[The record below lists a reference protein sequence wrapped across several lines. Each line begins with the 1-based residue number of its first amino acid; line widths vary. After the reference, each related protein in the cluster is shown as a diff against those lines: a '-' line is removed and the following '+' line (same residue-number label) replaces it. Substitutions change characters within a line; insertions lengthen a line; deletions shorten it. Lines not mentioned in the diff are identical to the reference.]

1 MVARRGG
8 TRALG
13 TVFAAVLG
21 SAFALALPFAA
32 SAQAYPEKPITIIV
46 PFPPGGATDILARML
61 GQKVSDAVKQ
71 PVLVDNKAGATG
83 AIGLTHV
90 ARSAP
95 DGYTLAIATAS
106 SLAANPAVSKVPFD
120 PVKDFS
126 PIGIIA
132 LEPMGLAVHP
142 SVKAANVRELIA
154 LAKARPGGLNMASF
168 GTGSV
173 SHLAGELFNS
183 VAGTRM
189 THVPYKGAAPAA
201 ADLIAGQV
209 DLMFNSI
216 SVFLAPAKAGKLRLI
231 ATAGSARSA
240 VLPDLPTVAESG
252 LPGFDAGTWHA
263 FIGPA
268 GMAPDSVALLSRE
281 FGRALNLPDVK
292 EKIASM
298 SLEPQGMTPAQ
309 LSATLQ
315 RDAAK
320 WKRIVAEAGIKLD

>member
-1 MVARRGG
+1 MAASRVGR
-8 TRALG
+8 LC
-13 TVFAAVLG
+13 AVLAG
-21 SAFALALPFAA
+21 ALAVVA
-32 SAQAYPEKPITIIV
+32 SALPSTAGAQYPDKPITIIV

-61 GQKVSDAVKQ
+61 GQKVSDALKQ

-83 AIGLTHV
+83 SIGLTHV

-142 SVKAANVRELIA
+142 SVKATSVRELIA
-154 LAKARPGGLNMASF
+154 LAKSKPGGLNMASF

-173 SHLAGELFNS
+173 SHLTGELFNS
-183 VAGTRM
+183 LAGTKM
-189 THVPYKGAAPAA
+189 THVPYKGAAPAT
-201 ADLIAGQV
+201 ADLMAGQV

-216 SVFLAPAKAGKLRLI
+216 SVFITPAKAGKLRLI
-231 ATAGSARSA
+231 ATAGSSRSS

-263 FIGPA
+263 IIGPA
-268 GMAPDSVALLSRE
+268 GMAPESVALLSRE

-292 EKIASM
+292 EKIIAM
-298 SLEPQGMTPAQ
+298 SLEPQSMTPAQ
-309 LSATLQ
+309 LAATVQ

-320 WKRIVAEAGIKLD
+320 WKRIVAEAGIKLE

>member
-1 MVARRGG
+1 MAFLSGKARGRWATCGA
-8 TRALG
+8 TLC
-13 TVFAAVLG
+13 AAFTI
-21 SAFALALPFAA
+21 SLPLQT

-142 SVKAANVRELIA
+142 SVKAANVGDLIA

>member
-1 MVARRGG
+1 MARLAHLLGG
-8 TRALG
+8 ALI
-13 TVFAAVLG
+13 
-21 SAFALALPFAA
+21 ALAVAAPFHA
-32 SAQAYPEKPITIIV
+32 SAEYPDKPITIIV
-46 PFPPGGATDILARML
+46 PFPPGGATDILARLL
-61 GQKVSDAVKQ
+61 GQKLSEAVKQ
-71 PVLVDNKAGATG
+71 SVVVDNKAGATG
-83 AIGLTHV
+83 AIGLAHV
-90 ARSAP
+90 AKSAP
-95 DGYTLAIATAS
+95 DGYTLAICTAS

-126 PIGIIA
+126 PIGLIA

-142 SVKAANVRELIA
+142 SVKATSVRELIA
-154 LAKARPGGLNMASF
+154 LAKSKPGGLNMASF

-173 SHLAGELFNS
+173 SHLTGELFNS
-183 VAGTRM
+183 LAGTKM
-189 THVPYKGAAPAA
+189 THVPYKGAAPAT
-201 ADLIAGQV
+201 ADLVAGQV

-216 SVFLAPAKAGKLRLI
+216 SVFLAPARGGKLRLI

-268 GMAPDSVALLSRE
+268 GLAPESVALLSRE

-292 EKIASM
+292 EKVIAM
-298 SLEPQGMTPAQ
+298 SLEPQSMTPAQ
-309 LSATLQ
+309 LAATVQ

>member
-1 MVARRGG
+1 MKALELRRL
-8 TRALG
+8 ALAAAG
-13 TVFAAVLG
+13 VFALVA
-21 SAFALALPFAA
+21 ALAPA
-32 SAQAYPEKPITIIV
+32 SSRAEYPDKPITIIV

-61 GQKVSDAVKQ
+61 GQKLSEAVKQ
-71 PVLVDNKAGATG
+71 PVVVDNKAGATG
-83 AIGLTHV
+83 AIGLAHV

-106 SLAANPAVSKVPFD
+106 SLAANPAVSKVAFD

-126 PIGIIA
+126 PIGLIA

-142 SVKAANVRELIA
+142 SVKATNVRELIA
-154 LAKARPGGLNMASF
+154 LAKTKPGGLNMASF

-173 SHLAGELFNS
+173 SHLTGELFNS
-183 VAGTRM
+183 IAGTKM
-189 THVPYKGAAPAA
+189 THVPYKGAAPAT

-216 SVFLAPAKAGKLRLI
+216 SVFMAPARGGKLRLI
-231 ATAGSARSA
+231 ATAGGARSA

-268 GMAPDSVALLSRE
+268 GMATDTVALLSRE

-292 EKIASM
+292 EKVIAM
-298 SLEPQGMTPAQ
+298 SLEPQSMTPAQ
-309 LSATLQ
+309 LAATVQ

>member
-1 MVARRGG
+1 MVPRRGR

-13 TVFAAVLG
+13 AVL
-21 SAFALALPFAA
+21 AAALGAACALVLPFAT

-142 SVKAANVRELIA
+142 SVKAASVRELIA
-154 LAKARPGGLNMASF
+154 LAKAKPGGLNMASF

-173 SHLAGELFNS
+173 SHLTGELFNS
-183 VAGTRM
+183 IAGTKM

>member
-1 MVARRGG
+1 MATVCGKARGRW
-8 TRALG
+8 A
-13 TVFAAVLG
+13 TVGATLCAAFTI
-21 SAFALALPFAA
+21 SLPLQAG
-32 SAQAYPEKPITIIV
+32 AQAYPDKPITIVV

-120 PVKDFS
+120 PVRDFS

-231 ATAGSARSA
+231 ATAGGARSA
-240 VLPDLPTVAESG
+240 VLPDLPTIAESG

-292 EKIASM
+292 EKIAAM
-298 SLEPQGMTPAQ
+298 SLEPQGMTPGQ

>member
-1 MVARRGG
+1 MAARMTARGSGLVASLAA
-8 TRALG
+8 AL
-13 TVFAAVLG
+13 AVLAG
-21 SAFALALPFAA
+21 PGPARAD
-32 SAQAYPEKPITIIV
+32 YPDKPITIVV
-46 PFPPGGATDILARML
+46 PFPPGGATDILARLL
-61 GQKVSDAVKQ
+61 GQKLSDAVKQ

-90 ARSAP
+90 ARSTP

-120 PVKDFS
+120 PVRDFS

-154 LAKARPGGLNMASF
+154 LAKSKPGGLNMASF

-183 VAGTRM
+183 VAGTKM

-216 SVFLAPAKAGKLRLI
+216 SVFIAPAKSGKLRLI

-268 GMAPDSVALLSRE
+268 GMQAEVVALLSRE
-281 FGRALNLPDVK
+281 FGRALNLPEVK
-292 EKIASM
+292 ERIAAM
-298 SLEPQGMTPAQ
+298 SLEPQSMTPAQ
-309 LSATLQ
+309 LAATLQ

>member
-1 MVARRGG
+1 MAALTASRRTLRPRGLIG
-8 TRALG
+8 LALMAL
-13 TVFAAVLG
+13 AAV
-21 SAFALALPFAA
+21 APF
-32 SAQAYPEKPITIIV
+32 QARADYPDKPITIVV

-61 GQKVSDAVKQ
+61 GQKLSDAVKQ
-71 PVLVDNKAGATG
+71 PVVVDNKAGATG
-83 AIGLTHV
+83 AIGLAHV
-90 ARSAP
+90 AKSAP
-95 DGYTLAIATAS
+95 DGYTLAICTAS

-120 PVKDFS
+120 PVRDFS

-142 SVKAANVRELIA
+142 SVKATNVRELIA
-154 LAKARPGGLNMASF
+154 LAKAKPGGLNMASF

-173 SHLAGELFNS
+173 SHLTGELFNS
-183 VAGTRM
+183 LAGTKM
-189 THVPYKGAAPAA
+189 THVPYKGAAPAT

-216 SVFLAPAKAGKLRLI
+216 SVFLAPARAGKLRLI

-268 GMAPDSVALLSRE
+268 GMAPESVALLSRE

-292 EKIASM
+292 DRIAAM
-298 SLEPQGMTPAQ
+298 SLEAQSMTPAQ
-309 LSATLQ
+309 LSSTLQ

-320 WKRIVAEAGIKLD
+320 WKRIVTEAGIKLD

>member
-1 MVARRGG
+1 MDTTVRTTLVYFVWAGGIVTTGVVA
-8 TRALG
+8 
-13 TVFAAVLG
+13 
-21 SAFALALPFAA
+21 
-32 SAQAYPEKPITIIV
+32 AQSYPTKPIRLIV
-46 PFPPGGATDILARML
+46 PFAPGGAPDIVARLLA
-61 GQKVSDAVKQ
+61 QKFFETFKQAV
-71 PVLVDNKAGATG
+71 VVDNRPGGGGMIGNETG
-83 AIGLTHV
+83 VRAN
-90 ARSAP
+90 P
-95 DGYTLAIATAS
+95 DGYTMIMASGAYATS
-106 SLAANPAVSKVPFD
+106 AALYKLPYD
-120 PVKDFS
+120 PVNDVDT
-126 PIGIIA
+126 IA
-132 LEPMGLAVHP
+132 VISEAAFIVTTHP
-142 SVKAANVRELIA
+142 SVPVASVKELIA
-154 LAKARPGGLNMASF
+154 YDKANPGKLNY
-168 GTGSV
+168 GS
-173 SHLAGELFNS
+173 SGSGGSNHLVTELFNQM
-183 VAGTRM
+183 AGTKL

>member
-1 MVARRGG
+1 MKA
-8 TRALG
+8 AL
-13 TVFAAVLG
+13 FAAALAVVPAALPVA
-21 SAFALALPFAA
+21 AFAE
-32 SAQAYPEKPITIIV
+32 YPDKPITIVV
-46 PFPPGGATDILARML
+46 PFPPGGATDILARVL
-61 GQKVSDAVKQ
+61 GQKLSEAVKQ
-71 PVLVDNKAGATG
+71 PVVVDNKAGATG
-83 AIGLTHV
+83 AIGLNYV
-90 ARSAP
+90 AKAP
-95 DGYTLAIATAS
+95 ADGYTLAIATAS

-120 PVKDFS
+120 PVRDFA

-132 LEPMGLAVHP
+132 LEPMGLAVNP

-154 LAKARPGGLNMASF
+154 LAKSKPGGLNMASF

-173 SHLAGELFNS
+173 SHLTGELFNS
-183 VAGTRM
+183 IAGTKM
-189 THVPYKGAAPAA
+189 THVPYKGAAPAT

-216 SVFLAPAKAGKLRLI
+216 SVFLAPARSGKLRLI

-268 GMAPDSVALLSRE
+268 GMAPESVALLSRE

-292 EKIASM
+292 EKITAM
-298 SLEPQGMTPAQ
+298 SLEPQSMTPAQ
-309 LSATLQ
+309 LAATLQ